1 TVRSLRAEKR
11 PSVPVILL
19 WPNRTRKPSLLGSRP
34 PVSTSVPFLSE
45 FSTNL
50 PIATIKAGGG
60 VDSRYDSEWR
70 MNVRYFMAPP
80 RGSDHATNEP
90 GLDRHA
96 RSCFWRLAALAGG
109 SHGNRIPAEV
119 PPEERPWH
127 VRTRIR
133 RSIVAS
139 FSPGSR
145 QALRA
150 RWHHPR
156 RAQPTHRRRPRRAR
170 RQRCHPRPRR
180 SRPKR
185 RRHASSRAFRGFP
198 ARISWSTSSRRSTSS
213 TCRRIA
219 LRAIAP
225 CTNR

>member
-1 TVRSLRAEKR
+1 MTSLLSENG
-11 PSVPVILL
+11 PSVTVILPL
-19 WPNRTRKPSLLGSRP
+19 ASRTRTPSLLGNRP
-34 PVSTSVPFLSE
+34 PVSTRVPFFTD

-50 PIATIKAGGG
+50 PIASIKAAGGG
-60 VDSRYDSEWR
+60 DSRYDSEWR
-70 MNVRYFMAPP
+70 MKVRYFMAPP
-80 RGSDHATNEP
+80 QGSDHATNEP

-96 RSCFWRLAALAGG
+96 RSFFWRLAALAGG

-127 VRTRIR
+127 VRTQIR

-150 RWHHPR
+150 RWHPPR
-156 RAQPTHRRRPRRAR
+156 RAPPRHRRRPRRAR
-170 RQRCHPRPRR
+170 RQRCHRRRRR

-185 RRHASSRAFRGFP
+185 RRHASSRAFRGLP
-198 ARISWSTSSRRSTSS
+198 VRISWSTSSRRSTSS

-219 LRAIAP
+219 LRAIVP